1 MNSEFSRNLYKYF
14 SLKGEIGL
22 PGLGVLSLIRVPS
35 TNDFANK
42 LFYSPVFR
50 FHFEQTTEY
59 ADVSRNAYLRS
70 KLNIGDGEL
79 EQMCN
84 SFSHHVAEQLELNGR
99 VEWEGIGFFALN
111 DAKRIEFF
119 PLKELESFTG
129 KIPYEHVVRE
139 SYSHDVLTGDRMQ
152 TSEDLHQY
160 FEDQRR
166 SIAWPEWKIA
176 SVVLISIAA
185 AVITARFFLGNFSF
199 LDARYNR
206 LETSESAITY
216 SLKK

>member
-1 MNSEFSRNLYKYF
+1 MNSEFSQSLYKYF

-50 FHFEQTTEY
+50 FHFEQTSEF
-59 ADVSRNAYLRS
+59 ADESRNAYLQS
-70 KLNIGDGEL
+70 QLNIGEGEVDQL
-79 EQMCN
+79 CN

-99 VEWEGIGFFALN
+99 VEWEGIGFFVLN
-111 DAKRIEFF
+111 DAKRIDFV
-119 PLKELESFTG
+119 PQKELESFSG

-152 TSEDLHQY
+152 TSDDLHQY

-166 SIAWPEWKIA
+166 GMAWQEWQIA
-176 SVVLISIAA
+176 SLVLVSIAA
-185 AVITARFFLGNFSF
+185 VAIITRFFLGNFSV
-199 LDARYNR
+199 LDGRYDRVNAN
-206 LETSESAITY
+206 ETSITY
-216 SLKK
+216 TLNK

>member
-50 FHFEQTTEY
+50 FHFEQTPEY
-59 ADVSRNAYLRS
+59 ADASRNAYLRS
-70 KLNIGDGEL
+70 QLNIGEDEL

-84 SFSHHVAEQLELNGR
+84 AFSLHVSEQLELNGR
-99 VEWEGIGFFALN
+99 VEWEGIGLFVLN
-111 DAKRIEFF
+111 DAKRIEFV
-119 PLKELESFTG
+119 PQKEGDSFSG

-152 TSEDLHQY
+152 TSDELHQY
-160 FEDQRR
+160 FEDQRKG
-166 SIAWPEWKIA
+166 IAWQAWKTA
-176 SVVLISIAA
+176 SLVLISIAA
-185 AVITARFFLGNFSF
+185 VIITARFFMGNFSV
-199 LDARYNR
+199 LDARYDQVHANDPSVSY
-206 LETSESAITY
+206 T
-216 SLKK
+216 LKK

>member
-1 MNSEFSRNLYKYF
+1 MNSEFSQSLYKYF
-14 SLKGEIGL
+14 SLKGEISL

-50 FHFEQTTEY
+50 FHFEQTSEY
-59 ADVSRNAYLRS
+59 GDESRNAYLRS
-70 KLNIGDGEL
+70 QLNIGDGEL
-79 EQMCN
+79 DQMCN
-84 SFSHHVAEQLELNGR
+84 SFSLHVAEQLELNGR
-99 VEWEGIGFFALN
+99 VEWEGIGFFSLN

-119 PLKELESFTG
+119 PRKELESFTG

-139 SYSHDVLTGDRMQ
+139 TYSHDVLTGDRMQ

-166 SIAWPEWKIA
+166 GIAWPEWKIA

-185 AVITARFFLGNFSF
+185 AVITARFFMGNFSF
-199 LDARYNR
+199 SDARYNR
-206 LETSESAITY
+206 VNANETSITY
-216 SLKK
+216 TLKK